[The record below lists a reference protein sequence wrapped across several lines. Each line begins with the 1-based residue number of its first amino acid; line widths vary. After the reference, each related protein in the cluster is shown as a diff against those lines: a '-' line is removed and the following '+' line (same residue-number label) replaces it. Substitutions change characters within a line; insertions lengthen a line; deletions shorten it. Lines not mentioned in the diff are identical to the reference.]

1 MDGCWVEASMAP
13 PPRSGGGWEGAS
25 IAFLSQASS
34 RNLGMARNEVQH
46 EQARH
51 LRRNA
56 TEAEKRLWE
65 EVRLR
70 KLGVKFRRQHP
81 IGSYIVDFA
90 CPALKLVVEIDGP
103 QHDLQRDRIRDA
115 ELRHRGWTVIRV
127 LNQTVLR
134 DMPYV
139 LRSLRRALPSATSE

>member
-1 MDGCWVEASMAP
+1 
-13 PPRSGGGWEGAS
+13 
-25 IAFLSQASS
+25 
-34 RNLGMARNEVQH
+34 MARDLVQH

-65 EVRLR
+65 EVRLK

-90 CPALKLVVEIDGP
+90 CPAHKLAVEIDGP
-103 QHDLQRDRIRDA
+103 HHDLDRDRIRDA
-115 ELRHRGWTVIRV
+115 ELRARGWTVIRV
-127 LNQTVLR
+127 LNRNVLG

-139 LRSLRRALPSATSE
+139 LRSLQRALQPAARE

>member
-1 MDGCWVEASMAP
+1 
-13 PPRSGGGWEGAS
+13 
-25 IAFLSQASS
+25 
-34 RNLGMARNEVQH
+34 MARNEVQH